1 MIMSILFII
10 AAAAYSI
17 WLFKQR
23 ERGRIQL
30 IMTVAMCDASKAFWD
45 WRHRN
50 QGVYIGLSPEGR
62 NLLLRYIRIY
72 DEWLIVHEKIDRSH
86 YEWLVSLLNNFPPKE
101 PNDMPPG
108 IPENPPDAIRGIFL

>member
-1 MIMSILFII
+1 MLIGVLLVI
-10 AAAAYSI
+10 AAATYSI

-30 IMTVAMCDASKAFWD
+30 ILTVAMCDASEAFWD

-62 NLLLRYIRIY
+62 KLLIRYIRIY
-72 DEWLIVHEKIDRSH
+72 DEWLIAHEKTDRSH
-86 YEWLVSLLNNFPPKE
+86 YEWLVNLFNNFPPKE
-101 PNDMPPG
+101 PHDMPPG
-108 IPENPPDAIRGIFL
+108 IPTNPPDGIRRIFL